1 MGKFTACA
9 RRIAAPRCSLGG
21 RHRCLASRPR
31 TDRAQTEGQSKV
43 SEVPKEN
50 EVRRL
55 LSKALSRRRRQAGSS
70 SVYEARHLNLNQ
82 EFEERRGEGFKIFF
96 FILALFALLIFAVSQ
111 MVGLERSLG

>member
-1 MGKFTACA
+1 
-9 RRIAAPRCSLGG
+9 
-21 RHRCLASRPR
+21 
-31 TDRAQTEGQSKV
+31 V
-43 SEVPKEN
+43 SEVPKENEEN

>member
-55 LSKALSRRRRQAGSS
+55 LSKALSRRRRQAGSP

-96 FILALFALLIFAVSQ
+96 FILVLFALLIFAVSH